1 MDVLF
6 DRGIYLPSLDLW
18 LDSKRKQ
25 PIGYI
30 SHAHA
35 DHTAAHKRPIL
46 TPATAILLRKLLRRS
61 EPHTLEYG
69 EVYDAPHYSLTL
81 YPSGHCL
88 GSALALVQCKATGE
102 RVLVAHMV
110 GKGLDLEI
118 ARDRAPLDH
127 REGGVLIIVEDR
139 ATHHRFRPLPL
150 ARVGGRDHGRKPRR

>member
-46 TPATAILLRKLLRRS
+46 TPATAVLLRKLLRRS

-69 EVYDAPHYSLTL
+69 EEYDTP
-81 YPSGHCL
+81 
-88 GSALALVQCKATGE
+88 VI
-102 RVLVAHMV
+102 R
-110 GKGLDLEI
+110 
-118 ARDRAPLDH
+118 
-127 REGGVLIIVEDR
+127 
-139 ATHHRFRPLPL
+139 
-150 ARVGGRDHGRKPRR
+150 